1 MESFRNFHLASVF
14 LSLSLFL
21 SSPFSWRG
29 EGVGGLSW
37 PSAVIVNRR
46 EFIDGRCY
54 RMHRRSKRTNR
65 LSLLVVRICFAN
77 TIWQLA
83 NFFLFLFFFFILNF
97 RIEQRNNPL
106 WIHFALRRS
115 SIFLIVFFFSFRFFF
130 SLSFKRDALLSTSF
144 FSLRILTRPLIPS
157 ALFEIRSGFGVASM
171 LFSGFSLRSVTVERT
186 RMAGKGGS
194 YILEIFAQTLEG

>member
-1 MESFRNFHLASVF
+1 MESFRNFHLVSTFFSLF
-14 LSLSLFL
+14 LSLSP
-21 SSPFSWRG
+21 SPVQL
-29 EGVGGLSW
+29 EGVDGLSW

-83 NFFLFLFFFFILNF
+83 NFFLFPFLSSFFFFTLNF

-115 SIFLIVFFFSFRFFF
+115 NIFLIVFSFLFFSFSVLEERC
-130 SLSFKRDALLSTSF
+130 TSPP
-144 FSLRILTRPLIPS
+144 LPRTLTRPLIPP
-157 ALFEIRSGFGVASM
+157 ALFEIRSGRACCSL
-171 LFSGFSLRSVTVERT
+171 LFPWIGYHREDILGDDT
-186 RMAGKGGS
+186 RGRGGS